1 MERYSVKIFFFK
13 AWISSRKGFRVQD
26 KVGYILSVGKKVYVE
41 FYGEY
46 RLKKEKEMV
55 IEQVPRGKWDRE
67 SR

>member
-13 AWISSRKGFRVQD
+13 AWISSRKGFWVQD
-26 KVGYILSVGKKVYVE
+26 KVGYILYVGKKVYVE